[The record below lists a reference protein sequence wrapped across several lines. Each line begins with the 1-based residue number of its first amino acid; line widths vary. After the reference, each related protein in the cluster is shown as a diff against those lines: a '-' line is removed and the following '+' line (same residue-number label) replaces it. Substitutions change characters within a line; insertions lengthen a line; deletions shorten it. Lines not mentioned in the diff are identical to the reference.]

1 MKRTLGV
8 NLLYLV
14 PGVVGGTEE
23 YAVRV
28 LRAVAANPDDE
39 LELLLFARD
48 SFALAY
54 PDIAGAFATKT
65 LALPA
70 NRALRVA
77 AESTW
82 LARQSRSVDAVHHL
96 GGRVPAVG
104 SARSAVTVHDLQPLH
119 FPERFSAVKRRFLAY
134 SLPRS
139 LRKAQLVVSVSEWV
153 RRSIIE
159 MLHIPE
165 ECTVVVSAP
174 CEPIDRAQLVAGER
188 VEALP
193 VALRHIAQADEP
205 FFVYPAIT
213 YAHKNHRTLI
223 EAFAPVAR
231 AHPGVRLVLT
241 GGSGPLEGELHGLIA
256 RLGLDDDVV
265 RTGRIERTH
274 LDTML
279 ALARALVFPSIYEGF
294 GLPVIE
300 ALRVG
305 CPPIVANATALPEA
319 VGGAGVLVEP
329 LSVDAWTDALDDA
342 LSWDELRRAGLVAAG
357 ARRLEALHPARVG
370 PQWQQMHRRL
380 W

>member
-23 YAVRV
+23 YAVRM
-28 LRAVAANPDDE
+28 LEAVAANPDDE
-39 LELLLFARD
+39 LELVLFARG
-48 SFALAY
+48 SFAAAY
-54 PDIAGAFATKT
+54 PDIVSAFATNT
-65 LALPA
+65 VQLPA

-82 LARQSRSVDAVHHL
+82 LPRASGGVHAMHHF
-96 GGRVPAVG
+96 GGRVPAFG

-119 FPERFSAVKRRFLAY
+119 FPERFSPVKRRFLAY

-139 LRKAQLVVSVSEWV
+139 VHKAQLVVSVSEWV
-153 RRSIIE
+153 RQSIIE
-159 MLHIPE
+159 TLGIAE
-165 ECTVVVSAP
+165 DRIVAVSAP
-174 CEPIDRAQLVAGER
+174 CEPLERASLVTAER
-188 VEALP
+188 VDALP
-193 VALRHIAQADEP
+193 VALRRIAEAGDP
-205 FFVYPAIT
+205 FFIYPVIT

-223 EAFAPVAR
+223 EAFALVAR
-231 AHPGVRLVLT
+231 TNPSARLVLT
-241 GGSGPLEGELHGLIA
+241 GGVGPAEPEVAGLIQ
-256 RLGLDDDVV
+256 RLRLDDRVV
-265 RTGRIERTH
+265 RTGRIDRTQ

-279 ALARALVFPSIYEGF
+279 ALAHALVFPSTYEGF

-305 CPPIVANATALPEA
+305 CPPIVADATALPEA

-329 LSVDAWTDALDDA
+329 LSVDAWSEALETS
-342 LSWDELRRAGLVAAG
+342 LSWDAPRRAELVAAG
-357 ARRLEALHPARVG
+357 ARRLEELLPARVA
-370 PQWQQMHRRL
+370 PQWQQLHRRL

>member
-23 YAVRV
+23 YAVRM
-28 LRAVAANPDDE
+28 LQAVAANPDDD
-39 LELLLFARD
+39 LELVLFARD
-48 SFALAY
+48 SFAAAY
-54 PDIAGAFATKT
+54 PAVVSAFETKT
-65 LALPA
+65 VALPA

-82 LARQSRSVDAVHHL
+82 LPRASRGLDAMHHF
-96 GGRVPAVG
+96 GGRVPAFG

-119 FPERFSAVKRRFLAY
+119 FPERFSPVKRRFLAY

-139 LRKAQLVVSVSEWV
+139 VRKAQLVVSVSEWV
-153 RRSIIE
+153 RQSIIE
-159 MLHIPE
+159 TLGIPE
-165 ECTVVVSAP
+165 DRIVAVSAP
-174 CEPIDRAQLVAGER
+174 CEPLERASLVTAER
-188 VEALP
+188 VDALP
-193 VALRHIAQADEP
+193 AALRRIALAGDP
-205 FFVYPAIT
+205 FFIYPVIT
-213 YAHKNHRTLI
+213 YAHKNHRTLV

-231 AHPGVRLVLT
+231 THPSVRLVLT
-241 GGSGPLEGELHGLIA
+241 GGVGPAEPEVAGLIQ
-256 RLGLDDDVV
+256 RLRLDDRVV
-265 RTGRIERTH
+265 RTGRIDRAQ

-279 ALARALVFPSIYEGF
+279 ALARALVFPSTYEGF

-305 CPPIVANATALPEA
+305 CPPIVADATALPEA

-329 LSVDAWTDALDDA
+329 LSVEAWSEALETA
-342 LSWDELRRAGLVAAG
+342 LSWDAARRAELVAAG
-357 ARRLEALHPARVG
+357 ARRLEELLPARVA
-370 PQWQQMHRRL
+370 PQWQQLHRRL